1 MKVVLYKIQLALLP
15 YSYGRVGPGF
25 TEGTPPNFSVDWIGN
40 HGYSETKGKRKK
52 PEHRFEKREKLTFV
66 KQSLIFLSSFF

>member
-1 MKVVLYKIQLALLP
+1 MKIVLYKIQLALLP

-40 HGYSETKGKRKK
+40 HGYSVK
-52 PEHRFEKREKLTFV
+52 EKEKNPNIVLRNE
-66 KQSLIFLSSFF
+66 KS